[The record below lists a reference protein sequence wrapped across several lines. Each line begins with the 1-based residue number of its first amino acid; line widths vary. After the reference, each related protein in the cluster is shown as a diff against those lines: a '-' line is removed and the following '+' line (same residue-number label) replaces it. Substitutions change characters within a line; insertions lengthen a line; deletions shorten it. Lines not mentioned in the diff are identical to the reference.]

1 MAEFLA
7 GKGSDE
13 GIRRIRRRYR
23 VAFVEEFQDTDD
35 LQWRMFRTLFLET
48 FPGEPPNRLFIIGD
62 PKQSIYG
69 FRHADVEVFRA
80 ALADANARGQVDPVF
95 LEQVE
100 DLPQVLQGIVN
111 EGDILVTMGVCTHLG
126 CVVAWQEQAGE
137 FLCPCHGG
145 RFSAVGQVLG
155 GPPPSPLETLAVE
168 LDGDQLKI
176 G

>member
-1 MAEFLA
+1 MTTNVSPPQRRKFLFTMLGGLGALIGAASAWPVFRFLSPIETDGSGDKVIVARGDVA
-7 GKGSDE
+7 GGK
-13 GIRRIRRRYR
+13 
-23 VAFVEEFQDTDD
+23 AHFFQYQGKPAVV
-35 LQWRMFRTLFLET
+35 LQPE
-48 FPGEPPNRLFIIGD
+48 PGEF
-62 PKQSIYG
+62 
-69 FRHADVEVFRA
+69 V
-80 ALADANARGQVDPVF
+80 ALSA
-95 LEQVE
+95 
-100 DLPQVLQGIVN
+100 
-111 EGDILVTMGVCTHLG
+111 VCTHLG